1 MPPKAKKG
9 DAREE
14 KVMLGRFSNNLKL
27 GLVGYPNVGKSLV
40 FNTLSKLHVNSENY
54 PFATIVRRFL
64 VLSPAYRRASRAVTD
79 ATRSFDCVLN
89 LLTWLGAKLRSRACT
104 KRGLRLAVQALESG
118 VQSSCLSV
126 AMGHRRHV
134 SGCELTFRATISLS
148 RLHSKYSRML
158 TCLSAFST
166 RAGLVKGAHE
176 GAGLG
181 NAFLSHSSLY
191 TTFSGTVLNT
201 RSCR

>member
-1 MPPKAKKG
+1 
-9 DAREE
+9 
-14 KVMLGRFSNNLKL
+14 MLGRFSNNLKL

-118 VQSSCLSV
+118 VQSSCLSQARFWLRADVSCNYFTLAV
-126 AMGHRRHV
+126 AFKIFENAYV
-134 SGCELTFRATISLS
+134 PLCF
-148 RLHSKYSRML
+148 LHAR
-158 TCLSAFST
+158 
-166 RAGLVKGAHE
+166 
-176 GAGLG
+176 
-181 NAFLSHSSLY
+181 
-191 TTFSGTVLNT
+191 
-201 RSCR
+201 RSCQGRTRGCWSWKRVPFTQFALYNFFRHCS